1 MKIAVVAD
9 ERRGGMGQRLAESV
23 DADLISVDDGTLG
36 CSGNHIW
43 TWSAL
48 ADLLEPE
55 DTHAVVLEDDAVPV
69 DGFREQLASALSV
82 APASI
87 VSLYLGTGYINDCR
101 TKGVLAA
108 ADAAGAHWIVT
119 NGIIH
124 HAVALAV
131 RRELVLPMIGSVG
144 EFGAI
149 DSQLSRWAR
158 RNGHAVAYS
167 SPSLVDHCDEPSL
180 VSRNRRSERKAWRVG
195 GNDYW
200 NDVAFPWH

>member
-9 ERRGGMGQRLAESV
+9 ERRGDMGSKLTDTV
-23 DADLISVDDGTLG
+23 GADHLSVDDGTLG
-36 CSGNHIW
+36 CSRNHLAA
-43 TWSAL
+43 WSAL
-48 ADLLEPE
+48 AESMGPE
-55 DTHAVVLEDDAVPV
+55 DSHAVVLEEDAVPV
-69 DGFREQLASALSV
+69 DGFREQLVSALSV

-108 ADAAGAHWIVT
+108 ADAIGAHWIVT
-119 NGIIH
+119 NGIVH

-149 DSQLSRWAR
+149 DGQLSRWAR

-180 VSRNRRSERKAWRVG
+180 VSRNRRAERKAWRVG
-195 GNDYW
+195 GNDPW
-200 NDVAFPWH
+200 NQIAFPWH